1 MCRVVAVLV
10 ALCSLAP
17 WSLSTLSAQEGPDSV
32 VIRLSQVEEAWE
44 SDPEDPMQ
52 LEVLEGKYRITSG
65 TELWTGS
72 SIRVSEDWMTFPAG
86 LVIEIG
92 TGGVTLKE
100 SDYVE
105 GTRLRVDTEGNLAP
119 ITSA

>member
-1 MCRVVAVLV
+1 MCRVIAVLV
-10 ALCSLAP
+10 ALCSLST

-32 VIRLSQVEEAWE
+32 VIQLSRVEVQGEPA
-44 SDPEDPMQ
+44 PGNLMQ
-52 LEVLEGKYRITSG
+52 LEVLAGDYRLTSG
-65 TELWTGS
+65 TTLMTGS
-72 SIRVSEDWMTFPAG
+72 SIRVREDWMTFPAG

-100 SDYVE
+100 SDYAE
-105 GTRLRVDTEGNLAP
+105 GTRLRLDAEGNLVP

>member
-1 MCRVVAVLV
+1 MCRAIAVLI
-10 ALCSLAP
+10 ALCSLSP

-44 SDPEDPMQ
+44 SDPENPMQ

-105 GTRLRVDTEGNLAP
+105 GTRLRVDAEGNLVP